1 MSTTTTETLVQ
12 RIVPEKVDDH
22 QQELASRGL
31 LNSDYPLI
39 KKVVG
44 EQMSVSMAA
53 LTAVLLQ
60 IAHPGVGRGVG
71 LHSNFSYRFIERHEN
86 TVMYIYVMTFG
97 TEEQKAKMKRFV
109 DKRHK
114 YVNDNKRGKTYNAL
128 DPKLQLWVA
137 YTLYMTYGKRSH
149 SPRYKTP

>member
-1 MSTTTTETLVQ
+1 
-12 RIVPEKVDDH
+12 
-22 QQELASRGL
+22 
-31 LNSDYPLI
+31 
-39 KKVVG
+39 
-44 EQMSVSMAA
+44 
-53 LTAVLLQ
+53 
-60 IAHPGVGRGVG
+60 
-71 LHSNFSYRFIERHEN
+71 
-86 TVMYIYVMTFG
+86 MYIYVMTFG